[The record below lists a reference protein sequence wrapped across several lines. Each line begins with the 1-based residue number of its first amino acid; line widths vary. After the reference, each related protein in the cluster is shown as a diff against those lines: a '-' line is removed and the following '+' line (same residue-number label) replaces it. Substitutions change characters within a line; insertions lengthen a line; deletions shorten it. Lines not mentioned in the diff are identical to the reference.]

1 MPKKDA
7 LGAGVERLGCALVF
21 LVIPVNLRKKVKN
34 LLKDKKTIRHNCT
47 LLGILC
53 FVDFSQC
60 K

>member
-34 LLKDKKTIRHNCT
+34 LLKDKKNNKTQLYIIRDPM
-47 LLGILC
+47 LGRI
-53 FVDFSQC
+53 FTM
-60 K
+60 